1 MSTKLLSAKEALKIK
16 PDLNDKSN
24 MYDGLIKEF
33 NNIVTTARKENLN
46 EFSFD
51 LNIVYPND
59 ACIFEYE
66 LKNAG
71 YSIVGK
77 YHESSTY
84 VYTYTIAINE
94 NTDNSIETDND
105 EVTLGWKDVP
115 AFSGY
120 SGETPAFSGCSGETL
135 NNMNSVRSWW
145 SVGIW

>member
-24 MYDGLIKEF
+24 MYDGLIEEF

-66 LKNAG
+66 LKMQAIVLLE
-71 YSIVGK
+71 SIMSRP
-77 YHESSTY
+77 HMF
-84 VYTYTIAINE
+84 IHIQ
-94 NTDNSIETDND
+94 
-105 EVTLGWKDVP
+105 
-115 AFSGY
+115 
-120 SGETPAFSGCSGETL
+120 
-135 NNMNSVRSWW
+135 
-145 SVGIW
+145 